1 MQEIVDSAVT
11 AAYVENQRF
20 PTIAWI
26 SLRLIHSALD
36 NCFAVTHT
44 LNNTTTTIFN
54 KKLLKKRGRK
64 IKFRGLGKNIDDE

>member
-11 AAYVENQRF
+11 AAHVENQRF

-26 SLRLIHSALD
+26 SLRLIHSDLD

-54 KKLLKKRGRK
+54 KNYYQNRGRK
-64 IKFRGLGKNIDDE
+64 IKFKDLGKNIDDK

>member
-20 PTIAWI
+20 TTIAWI
-26 SLRLIHSALD
+26 SLRLIHSDLD

-44 LNNTTTTIFN
+44 LNNTTTIFN
-54 KKLLKKRGRK
+54 RKLLKRGGGR
-64 IKFRGLGKNIDDE
+64 

>member
-11 AAYVENQRF
+11 ATHVENQRF

-26 SLRLIHSALD
+26 SLELIHSDLD

-44 LNNTTTTIFN
+44 LNNTATTIFN
-54 KKLLKKRGRK
+54 RNLLKKRGRN
-64 IKFRGLGKNIDDE
+64 ISFRESRQEYRR

>member
-11 AAYVENQRF
+11 AAHVENQRF

-26 SLRLIHSALD
+26 SLRLIHSDLD

-44 LNNTTTTIFN
+44 LNNTTATIFN
-54 KKLLKKRGRK
+54 KNLLKKRGRK
-64 IKFRGLGKNIDDE
+64 INFMDLGKSTDDE

>member
-44 LNNTTTTIFN
+44 LNNTATIFN
-54 KKLLKKRGRK
+54 KKINKRGGERQV
-64 IKFRGLGKNIDDE
+64 LGNLDKNIDDE